1 MDANSFPG
9 PAVVVAYTT
18 CQPEHGVGDDRSR
31 HQSKLAVESRAFPVF
46 VYDPRKGETIR
57 ERLNLKGNPAMKED
71 WYTVPKT
78 GETIDFIS
86 FARTEGRFAKNFSKD
101 GTPDQVLL
109 DAQADRL
116 ANWHFLQ
123 ELAGLR

>member
-1 MDANSFPG
+1 
-9 PAVVVAYTT
+9 
-18 CQPEHGVGDDRSR
+18 
-31 HQSKLAVESRAFPVF
+31 
-46 VYDPRKGETIR
+46 
-57 ERLNLKGNPAMKED
+57 LNLKGNPAMKED

-86 FARTEGRFAKNFSKD
+86 FARTEGRFAKNFRKD
-101 GTPDQVLL
+101 GTPDDILL

-123 ELAGLR
+123 EMAGLR